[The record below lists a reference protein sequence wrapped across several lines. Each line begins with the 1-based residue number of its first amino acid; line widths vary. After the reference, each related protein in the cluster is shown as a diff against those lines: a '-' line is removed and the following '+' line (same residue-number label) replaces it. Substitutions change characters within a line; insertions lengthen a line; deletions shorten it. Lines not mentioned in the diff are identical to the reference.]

1 MSVWVTTSYQTE
13 WEYGIAAHKM
23 IAIDTG
29 HVCQNLYLVCEAI
42 GPGACAIATTV
53 QGKMDAIL
61 TEDESVIYLTPG
73 GNVE

>member
-1 MSVWVTTSYQTE
+1 VSVWVTTSYQTE

-29 HVCQNLYLVCEAI
+29 HGCQNLYLACETI
-42 GPGACAIATTV
+42 GPGACAGATAV

-61 TEDESVIYLTPG
+61 AEDESAIYLSPAA
-73 GNVE
+73 NVE